1 MQQLNFISVKLTLW
15 VVLGIIFGFYIDV
28 NSFLLLIALSVLP
41 IGLFWARAKQKR
53 NGLPFFEALTFLT
66 SFCLG
71 IWVVGISMGKG
82 MPHHYSKKDVTKE
95 KVWHLKVREV
105 LKPNTFSHNYIAQII
120 ASDNEQTTGTILFGL
135 SVDSLTKQLQVDDE
149 FLIHAKP
156 RSIRPPLNP
165 HQFDYKSYLEK
176 QGIVHFI
183 KSNYS
188 SIIKKENAPKTW
200 VGRAA
205 NFREKIISKLKKY
218 DFGLEE
224 SGVIQ
229 ALLLGKR
236 DDISENTYD
245 NYKNAGAVHILAVS
259 GLHVGIFLF
268 LLEFLLSPLERLPK
282 GKTVKLLL
290 IVLLLW
296 SYAFVAG
303 LSPSIVRAVSMFS
316 FVAYAMY
323 LNRPTNSFNIIAL
336 SILFILLV
344 KPLFLFQVGFQMS
357 YAAVFS
363 IVWIYP
369 KLQKFWFPENIL
381 VRKIWQLLSVSVAAQ
396 LGVLPISL
404 FYFHQFPA
412 LFFVTNLLVVPF
424 LGLILGFG
432 ILVIFLALIDF
443 LPNIIAKGFDWIIR
457 LMNATVGWVAKQ
469 ESFIIKNIPFDSFQL
484 IWGYLI
490 ITALVLFLSKP
501 KWKTMVVFFSGLIIF
516 QVWGIYKQV
525 ELHQKE
531 TITLAHRSRNTVLLH
546 QLGDSLVI
554 IASDTF
560 NIGNIATD
568 YSVAERIQKMG
579 AVQLKNS
586 YRIGSKR
593 LFVVDSLTVLP
604 IKARPEYLLLTQSSK
619 INLERV
625 LDSVQ
630 PKKIFVDGSNYPSL
644 IKKWKATCAQKE
656 IPFHHTGEKGFYTFK
671 LN

>member
-1 MQQLNFISVKLTLW
+1 
-15 VVLGIIFGFYIDV
+15 
-28 NSFLLLIALSVLP
+28 
-41 IGLFWARAKQKR
+41 
-53 NGLPFFEALTFLT
+53 
-66 SFCLG
+66 
-71 IWVVGISMGKG
+71 MGKG

>member
-1 MQQLNFISVKLTLW
+1 MW

-41 IGLFWARAKQKR
+41 IGLFWARAKQKH

-105 LKPNTFSHNYIAQII
+105 LKPNIFSHNYIAQII

-205 NFREKIISKLKKY
+205 NLREKIISKLKKY

-296 SYAFVAG
+296 SFAFVAG

-336 SILFILLV
+336 SMLFILLV

-501 KWKTMVVFFSGLIIF
+501 KWKTMAVFFSGLIIF

-568 YSVAERIQKMG
+568 YSIAERIQKMG

>member
-568 YSVAERIQKMG
+568 YSIAERIQKMG

>member
-1 MQQLNFISVKLTLW
+1 LW

>member
-336 SILFILLV
+336 SMLFILLV

-568 YSVAERIQKMG
+568 YSIAERIQKMG